1 MRTNPYYRGGND
13 LLGIAFPQ
21 QGGGAGHGNPVSVAY
36 GGGTT
41 GESAAGAAPRSAIR
55 PCSKVIAHDP
65 ASGFVRR
72 CGAEALPDNQC
83 LIRIYSENSVEDSLC
98 VLPLCLDHR
107 DDLGQCGKIVRLRTD
122 V

>member
-1 MRTNPYYRGGND
+1 MKSNPYYRGGND
-13 LLGIAFPQ
+13 LLGIEFPQ
-21 QGGGAGHGNPVSVAY
+21 YGGGGGAYGNPVTVSSAGGGAGI
-36 GGGTT
+36 
-41 GESAAGAAPRSAIR
+41 APRPAIR
-55 PCSKVIAHDP
+55 PCSKVIAHDA

-72 CGAEALPDNQC
+72 CGAEALPDSQC
-83 LIRIYSENSVEDSLC
+83 LVRIYSADSVEDSLC

>member
-13 LLGIAFPQ
+13 LLGIEFPQ
-21 QGGGAGHGNPVSVAY
+21 YGGGGSGVSVASA
-36 GGGTT
+36 GGSGM
-41 GESAAGAAPRSAIR
+41 APRPVIR

-83 LIRIYSENSVEDSLC
+83 LIRIYSADSVEDSLC